1 MIKLIVLTLL
11 QSLFTVCGMGLLNMA
26 LDGKTIS
33 VRELA
38 TALATMQG
46 VAGMLLLFGSF
57 VLTSVIL
64 SFARLGV
71 FIPLNTGLVFLATVL
86 WGVLFQ
92 QEKLSM
98 PMMLGMVLIVMGV
111 ALVSAQSMKQVQ

>member
-1 MIKLIVLTLL
+1 
-11 QSLFTVCGMGLLNMA
+11 MA

>member
-1 MIKLIVLTLL
+1 MIKLILLTLL
-11 QSLFTVCGMGLLNMA
+11 QSLLTVFGMGLLNLA
-26 LDGKTIS
+26 LDGKTIN

-38 TALATMQG
+38 TALMTIQG
-46 VAGMLLLFGSF
+46 MVGMLLLFGSF

-86 WGVLFQ
+86 WGVLIQ
-92 QEKLSM
+92 QEKISI

-111 ALVSAQSMKQVQ
+111 ALVSAQTLKEAQ